1 MTAELE
7 ACLDFDCD
15 PAHVRR
21 TRDFVAQTLREWSL
35 DDLVGDTQLVV
46 SELASN
52 AVLHSRT
59 EVRLTLRSDGKLWV
73 RIELRDENPRLPVP
87 VAFSEDATN
96 GRGLAMVNAV
106 TASWGFGRE
115 EGGKTVWAEIGTG
128 RPGSR
133 DRLPRGGRRRVA
145 SPITHPAL
153 PCGAS
158 AAGGLTHRRRTSPAW
173 PRQQQRR
180 VVDVDDVSTPGHRD
194 DRGDMHRHW
203 RWFYQRLR

>member
-15 PAHVRR
+15 PAHVRLA
-21 TRDFVAQTLREWSL
+21 RDFVAQTLREWSL

-87 VAFSEDATN
+87 VAFSEDATS
-96 GRGLAMVNAV
+96 GRGLAMVDAL
-106 TASWGFGRE
+106 AMSWGVGRE
-115 EGGKTVWAEIGTG
+115 EGGKTVWAEIGTQ
-128 RPGSR
+128 
-133 DRLPRGGRRRVA
+133 DARVA
-145 SPITHPAL
+145 ETDCLEVGDVGSPVP
-153 PCGAS
+153 
-158 AAGGLTHRRRTSPAW
+158 
-173 PRQQQRR
+173 
-180 VVDVDDVSTPGHRD
+180 
-194 DRGDMHRHW
+194 
-203 RWFYQRLR
+203 